1 MKKKV
6 IITYGIIAILL
17 ITTLLLSN
25 NTSTDTILVDN
36 YENINVEGLAFYLEN
51 DNGEYDSVS
60 TIPSKDDGYI
70 FKEAVCNDNSTVS
83 FNSFSWSLSISNME
97 EGRVRCKLYFD
108 IDDAIARK
116 YILSQNTVNEGTPD
130 FSESATTN
138 EGIFTAEDDFGTSY
152 YWRGDVNN
160 NYFYFAGF
168 YWRIVRINGDG
179 SIRLIYQ
186 GTTANATGSNA
197 NALSSAWN
205 STIND
210 NAYIGYMYGT
220 PGSSSYEATHANENN
235 TTIKTSLDNWY
246 KNNLL
251 DYEEYISKESTFCG
265 DRQLSSGTGIGTSI
279 TTYLPSTRLSAHE
292 PTLKCANEND
302 LYTLEEAN
310 FGNQALTYPIALI
323 TADEVAMAGAVTSGS
338 SGESNKDYY
347 LYTGVTWR
355 TMTPQSYGSYNDS
368 NNPKVF
374 GIDGEG
380 ILRWFQGSAGSHGVR
395 PVINIKKDV
404 ELEGTGTSS
413 DPYRLKGQETQ
424 LLANYP
430 TKTTRSSFTSTV
442 TASSTGT
449 IYYADTSKGRTYYFA
464 GNPTDNWVRF
474 AGFYWRIVRI
484 NEDGSIRLIYNG
496 TGTGTTGTSTQ
507 IQTSAF
513 NSTRTDN
520 MYVGYMYQSNQV
532 HGLTTD
538 STIKIELDQW
548 YEENLQSHADKIST
562 EAGFCGDRTSTTS
575 SSGAPNDTG
584 GTGTTQTY
592 YGARYRLNTNKTPTF
607 ECPDADH
614 DLYTVSSANSGN
626 KALDYPIG
634 LITADEVAYAGGVY
648 GQTNNGYYLY
658 TNQHYWTMSPS
669 YFDSTGRA
677 FVFFVS
683 SNGSFGNDRVDST
696 SGVRP
701 VINLKADVTITGEGT
716 SSNPYKV
723 SS

>member
-1 MKKKV
+1 
-6 IITYGIIAILL
+6 
-17 ITTLLLSN
+17 
-25 NTSTDTILVDN
+25 
-36 YENINVEGLAFYLEN
+36 
-51 DNGEYDSVS
+51 
-60 TIPSKDDGYI
+60 
-70 FKEAVCNDNSTVS
+70 
-83 FNSFSWSLSISNME
+83 ME

-108 IDDAIARK
+108 IDDATARK

-302 LYTLEEAN
+302 LYTLEEAS
-310 FGNQALTYPIALI
+310 FGNKALTYPIALI

-395 PVINIKKDV
+395 PVINLKKDV

-413 DPYRLKGQETQ
+413 DPYKIKGTEVSSG
-424 LLANYP
+424 
-430 TKTTRSSFTSTV
+430 KTMQTIIAGYNKGNRGSFSSAYTTATTNTVFTT
-442 TASSTGT
+442 TDWEGT
-449 IYYADTSKGRTYYFA
+449 SYYFA
-464 GNPTDNWVRF
+464 GAPTDNWVRF
-474 AGFYWRIVRI
+474 GGFYWRIVRV
-484 NEDGSIRLIYNG
+484 NGDGTVRLIYNG
-496 TGTGTTGTSTQ
+496 TSTTTTGTGTLADTSE
-507 IQTSAF
+507 AF
-513 NSTRTDN
+513 NSSYDRSE
-520 MYVGYMYQSNQV
+520 YVGLKYTSGEQ
-532 HGLTTD
+532 HGQTTD
-538 STIKIELDQW
+538 SPILNT
-548 YEENLQSHADKIST
+548 LQSWYTSSNLDDYADYIDTSV
-562 EAGFCGDRTSTTS
+562 GFCSDRNVVSGDSWSSTNSHDYAAYGRIVQNKSPSLGCS
-575 SSGAPNDTG
+575 SNDIITE
-584 GTGTTQTY
+584 
-592 YGARYRLNTNKTPTF
+592 P
-607 ECPDADH
+607 
-614 DLYTVSSANSGN
+614 V
-626 KALDYPIG
+626 G
-634 LITADEVAYAGGVY
+634 LLTADEVVFAGGVW
-648 GQTNNGYYLY
+648 GTANSSYYLHN
-658 TNQHYWTMSPS
+658 NQDYWTISPS
-669 YFDSTGRA
+669 VFSGGSTYVFIMFLNGTFDGWH
-677 FVFFVS
+677 
-683 SNGSFGNDRVDST
+683 VDGT
-696 SGVRP
+696 NGVRP
-701 VINLKADVTITGEGT
+701 VINLKANTQFTGSGT
-716 SSNPYKV
+716 STDPYV
-723 SS
+723 VN

>member
-279 TTYLPSTRLSAHE
+279 TTYLPSTRLSNYE

-395 PVINIKKDV
+395 PVINLKKDV

-413 DPYRLKGQETQ
+413 DPYKIKGTEVSNGKTMQEII
-424 LLANYP
+424 AEYNVGNRGSFGSAY
-430 TKTTRSSFTSTV
+430 TTATTNTVFTT
-442 TASSTGT
+442 TDWKGT
-449 IYYADTSKGRTYYFA
+449 SYYFA
-464 GNPTDNWVRF
+464 GAPTDNWVRF
-474 AGFYWRIVRI
+474 GGFYWRIVRV
-484 NEDGSIRLIYNG
+484 NGDGTVRLIYNG
-496 TGTGTTGTSTQ
+496 TSTTTTGTGTLADTSE
-507 IQTSAF
+507 AF
-513 NSTRTDN
+513 NSDYNRSE
-520 MYVGYMYQSNQV
+520 YVGLKYTSGQQHGQS
-532 HGLTTD
+532 TD
-538 STIKIELDQW
+538 SPILNT
-548 YEENLQSHADKIST
+548 LQSWYSSSNLDNYAQYIDT
-562 EAGFCGDRTSTTS
+562 NVGFCSDRNMASGSSWSSSEHIYAAYERIEDHRSPSPSLACTS
-575 SSGAPNDTG
+575 SDIIKEP
-584 GTGTTQTY
+584 
-592 YGARYRLNTNKTPTF
+592 
-607 ECPDADH
+607 
-614 DLYTVSSANSGN
+614 V
-626 KALDYPIG
+626 G
-634 LITADEVAYAGGVY
+634 LITADEAMFGGVPVFGDAIGNY
-648 GQTNNGYYLY
+648 LINGQN
-658 TNQHYWTMSPS
+658 YWTMTP
-669 YFDSTGRA
+669 
-677 FVFFVS
+677 
-683 SNGSFGNDRVDST
+683 GSFYTTNSSAYVFHVYSGGTIGSIARVDNT
-696 SGVRP
+696 FGVRP
-701 VINLKADVTITGEGT
+701 VINLKANTLFSGSGT
-716 SSNPYKV
+716 STDPYV
-723 SS
+723 VN